1 MKGKKR
7 KLLIAD
13 ILVLAGSL
21 LIFGVPLYFLVV
33 NSFKTQKDARQLSIS
48 WPKTFAILEKYKEAF
63 SNQHYMIVRAFFNS
77 VIITFFTVVGLLI
90 ICSMAGYVIQRRKD
104 KVTKAAN
111 TMILTGL
118 MIPPAIMP
126 TIWVMQKVSIYKT
139 IPGMILVEIA
149 LGIPFTIM
157 LFRGYMGAIPREIE
171 EAAMIDGCGRFR
183 IFFSVIAPLLTPIA
197 STIVILQAVTVFND
211 FVNPLYFLPGNENVT
226 IQLTVYNF
234 MGKFSNKYN
243 LLFADIVIVTI
254 PMLLLFI
261 FFNKKIIDG
270 MAAGAV
276 KG

>member
-48 WPKTFAILEKYKEAF
+48 WPKTFAILENYKEAF

-270 MAAGAV
+270 MDAGAV